1 MQPLSKSEAELR
13 YGKIVDNKW
22 EKETQ
27 FMVMYKV
34 PQDIAANWINAATNK
49 PTTRIYIN
57 KDMQAALDA
66 SLLALVETG
75 CILELKTFDGCF
87 NIRDVRGV
95 PGTLS
100 WHSYGLAI
108 DLNAKEN
115 PLNKPPVLSA
125 AFVKCFTDNGFV
137 WGGAFSRKD
146 GMHFQFGL
154 G

>member
-1 MQPLSKSEAELR
+1 MTKSEAEIR
-13 YGKIVDNKW
+13 YGKIENLKW
-22 EKETQ
+22 ANEAK

-34 PQDIAANWINAATNK
+34 PQDIALNWINSATNK
-49 PTTRIYIN
+49 PTTRIYVN
-57 KDMQAALDA
+57 KDMTAALEA

-75 CILELKTFDGCF
+75 HILELKTFDGCF
-87 NIRDVRGV
+87 NIRDVRGL

-115 PLNKPPVLSA
+115 GLNKPPMLSEG
-125 AFVKCFTDNGFV
+125 FVKCFTDNGFV
-137 WGGAFSRKD
+137 WGGNFSRKD
-146 GMHFQFGL
+146 GMHFQFGI